1 MIQAYFIK
9 GVYMKRYLT
18 ESIVSIIQILIF
30 YILPLPLFTGSDGNI
45 GMPLLMLFPVFILSF
60 VLGFVSKEKKKFLYP
75 LLTAIVFIPTV
86 FIYYNESALIYSVVY
101 LIISV
106 IGVGTGSVRYIF
118 TKTRKA
124 STERE
129 VSQ

>member
-1 MIQAYFIK
+1 
-9 GVYMKRYLT
+9 MKKYLT
-18 ESIVSIIQILIF
+18 ESIIVIIKILMF
-30 YILPLPLFTGSDGNI
+30 YILPLPLFAGSDGVI
-45 GMPLLMLFPVFILSF
+45 GMPLLMLLPVLILSF
-60 VLGFVSKEKKKFLYP
+60 VLGFLSKEKKKFLYP

-106 IGVGTGSVRYIF
+106 IGVGTGSVWYII
-118 TKTRKA
+118 TKTGKA